1 MKTTSLFLT
10 LFIAG
15 SSFVQ
20 AAVPNTYDISFH
32 LAQREKFYTSYLE
45 TQKDVNN
52 IEKVEALK
60 IWKEL
65 KEKEIARFNS
75 YITGTLK
82 KSIYSQSVIDWFAHY
97 QMTGQFKKSA
107 EILSSYYQSLA
118 IFLWEASTN
127 PQSAALDKQQI
138 RLSIDPAFQTA
149 RRIESCLTKTTAAA
163 GKTISALQSVI
174 TACVTADAGAE
185 NMLQAARR
193 LMNVKNYSGP
203 NQVLSLTGFIPGNK
217 VEQLVQNQYDAEFIK
232 YLAPMT
238 STVQKNYAS
247 HSVQDFKIK
256 MDSPAAALTNFFTE
270 SEGFPALAKDHKNWN
285 LLLKNGQK
293 NIYGAVFQAIDKAQE
308 SIFIDVF
315 FLGGSVGA
323 SLAKHLIEQVQKK
336 PNLQV
341 YIINDRFNPLSY
353 DNEMAPVYNY
363 LRAYS
368 EKFPSDRLVIM
379 TPRIDLKRTAF
390 PAIADDV
397 MNDQTLKFILSE
409 YSRTELKK
417 QWDFYPKAKSDHSK
431 VILIDAKNKTSGIAF
446 VGSKNYTDSSGAIAY
461 DEVTQIQGPA
471 VPIILDSYYY
481 DLTEALTELQKS
493 SPGFFASL
501 GSARGITTT
510 DVSQAVRKLLSA
522 FDVMNRAGS
531 TPSIQKPDLAW
542 PIAGTATLSIG
553 ENNVYGTIRSALP
566 QDISLIQSAEK
577 QIIISDQFLYD
588 PQIIRALLEKIQ
600 KNQQLKV
607 YIMLATMED
616 ELDPTKQFAHVPNIS
631 YIDTLKATGQVFAKW
646 KKVPDA
652 DVAALKEVNQK
663 YNVKLAP
670 EYHLKAISIDGV
682 TADLKGLCKDP
693 QRNTSALLEAM
704 TKIPALVSGSA
715 NKDVL
720 TMTGGFRE
728 FQVVVYDRPATVA
741 HDCQF
746 WQRFDDA
753 DQSKSISNE
762 TMNLPV
768 ELTNVGID
776 GVLLNQIIRNMIH
789 LTYGA
794 ITGYFTN

>member
-1 MKTTSLFLT
+1 MNKNTLILSLLI
-10 LFIAG
+10 LG
-15 SSFVQ
+15 SSF
-20 AAVPNTYDISFH
+20 ATANPATYDISFH
-32 LAQREKFYTSYLE
+32 LAQREKFYTSFLE
-45 TQKDVNN
+45 TQKDMND

-65 KEKEIARFNS
+65 KAKEIPKFNS

-82 KSIYSQSVIDWFAHY
+82 NSIQSQSVIDWFAHY

-118 IFLWEASTN
+118 VFIWEASTN
-127 PQSAALDKQQI
+127 PQTNTADKQQI
-138 RLSIDPAFQTA
+138 RLAVDPAFQTA
-149 RRIESCLTKTTAAA
+149 RRIEVCLSKTTSAA
-163 GKTISALQSVI
+163 GKTLSALQSI
-174 TACVTADAGAE
+174 ISSCVTADPGSSS
-185 NMLQAARR
+185 MLQAARQ
-193 LMNVKNYSGP
+193 LMNVKNYTGP

-217 VEQLVQNQYDAEFIK
+217 VEQLTQNHYDADYIK

-238 STVQKNYAS
+238 SAVQKNYADM
-247 HSVQDFKIK
+247 SVEDFKSK
-256 MDSPAAALTNFFTE
+256 MTSQESALTNFFTE
-270 SEGFPALAKDHKNWN
+270 NEGFPAKSRDHKNWD
-285 LLLKNGQK
+285 LILKNGHK
-293 NIYGAVFQAIDKAQE
+293 NIYGTVFSAIEKAQE

-336 PNLQV
+336 PNLTI
-341 YIINDRFNPLSY
+341 YILNDRFNPLSY
-353 DNEMAPVYNY
+353 ESEMAPVYNY

-390 PAIADDV
+390 PPLADEII
-397 MNDQTLKFILSE
+397 NDQTLKYILSDI
-409 YSRTELKK
+409 SQTQLKK
-417 QWDFYPKAKSDHSK
+417 QLEFYPKAKSDHSK
-431 VILIDAKNKTSGIAF
+431 VIVIDGKNKTSGVAF

-461 DEVTQIQGPA
+461 DEITQIQGPA

-481 DLTEALTELQKS
+481 DLTEALLELQKKS
-493 SPGFFASL
+493 AEHFAAISK
-501 GSARGITTT
+501 ARGISTSDLQLSVRQLLTAL
-510 DVSQAVRKLLSA
+510 DVQ
-522 FDVMNRAGS
+522 NRTG
-531 TPSIQKPDLAW
+531 TKPDLNW
-542 PIAGTATLSIG
+542 PVAGAATLSIG

-566 QDISLIQSAEK
+566 QDISLINSAEK

-607 YIMLATMED
+607 YIMLATMKD
-616 ELDPTKQFAHVPNIS
+616 ELDPTKKFAHIPNIS
-631 YIDTLKATGQVFAKW
+631 YIDTLKATGQVFPKW

-652 DVAALKEVNQK
+652 DLAALKEVNLK

-670 EYHLKAISIDGV
+670 EYHLKAISVDGI
-682 TADLKGLCKDP
+682 TADMKGLCDDQQK
-693 QRNTSALLEAM
+693 NSIALM
-704 TKIPALVSGSA
+704 NSITKTPALVSGSA

-728 FQVVVYDRPATVA
+728 FQVVVYDRSATIA

-746 WQRFDDA
+746 WQRFNDT
-753 DQSKSISNE
+753 DQSSVISNE
-762 TMNLPV
+762 TMNLPA
-768 ELTNVGID
+768 ELTNIGID
-776 GVLLNQIIRNMIH
+776 GILLNQIIRNTIN